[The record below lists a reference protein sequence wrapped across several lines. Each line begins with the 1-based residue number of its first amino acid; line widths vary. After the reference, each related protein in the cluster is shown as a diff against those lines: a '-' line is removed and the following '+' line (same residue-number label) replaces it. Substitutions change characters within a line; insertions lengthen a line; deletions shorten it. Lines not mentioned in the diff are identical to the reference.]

1 MTQLC
6 CEHSSV
12 RYVWLSVI
20 IMSNTNFRVNLHYNL
35 PKFQGTPC
43 SKQVPYL
50 KFKWQQ
56 RDSNPQPL
64 SRIHNYLV
72 EPTTTYLER
81 ENYEVLILHKNNS
94 SYFKIKA
101 SLV

>member
-1 MTQLC
+1 M
-6 CEHSSV
+6 
-12 RYVWLSVI
+12 YVI
-20 IMSNTNFRVNLHYNL
+20 IISRTSFRVNLHSIVSLNVKEL
-35 PKFQGTPC
+35 LD
-43 SKQVPYL
+43 KQVPYL

-72 EPTTTYLER
+72 EPATTYLER